1 MNVCIDLPEFTI
13 KITGAD
19 RKHVDH
25 AYERFDNYYGCN
37 GLCALYIEE
46 QEDGSFEIQTGWMGG
61 ELPDV
66 ETVKK
71 QFERWLKEDC

>member
-1 MNVCIDLPEFTI
+1 MNVSVDLDLTI

-19 RKHVDH
+19 RKHVNH
-25 AYERFDNYYGCN
+25 AYERFDNYYDAN

-46 QEDGSFEIQTGWMGG
+46 QKDGSFEIQTGWMGG

-66 ETVKK
+66 ETVKE
-71 QFERWLKEDC
+71 QFENWLKEEC